1 MNTKKGCVIGCLGMI
16 AGIGVIVV
24 GIMAV
29 LVLGVIAMGLGSYE
43 DDTFGMIRSERE
55 KTGKKIWVCG
65 EGDEDDPKILRV
77 RIGGIISDMQEDLF
91 GRERAS
97 GMSAL

>member
-1 MNTKKGCVIGCLGMI
+1 MKAEKGCIIGCLGMI
-16 AGIGVIVV
+16 AGIGVIIA

-29 LVLGVIAMGLGSYE
+29 LVLGVMAMDLRSEG
-43 DDTFGMIRSERE
+43 DDTFGTIRSERE

-77 RIGGIISDMQEDLF
+77 KISGVIDKDKFLNESQVAE
-91 GRERAS
+91 
-97 GMSAL
+97 